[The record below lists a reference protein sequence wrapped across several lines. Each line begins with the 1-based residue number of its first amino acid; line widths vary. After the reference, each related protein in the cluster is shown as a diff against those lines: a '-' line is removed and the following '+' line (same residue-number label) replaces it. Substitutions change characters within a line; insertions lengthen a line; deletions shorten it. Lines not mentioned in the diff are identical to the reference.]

1 MEHKDITK
9 KVIGCAYKVY
19 NKMGFGF
26 LKSVYEKCLLIE
38 LRRAGLKIECQKALS
53 VSYAGETVGVFSADI
68 VVEAKVIVE
77 LKSVEKLAKA
87 HEIQLVNYLVA
98 TGVPVGLLINFG
110 VAKVEVK
117 KKSGS

>member
-1 MEHKDITK
+1 M
-9 KVIGCAYKVY
+9 
-19 NKMGFGF
+19 
-26 LKSVYEKCLLIE
+26 SVD
-38 LRRAGLKIECQKALS
+38 RTPPGGLKTECQKDLS
-53 VSYAGETVGVFSADI
+53 VSYEGETVGVFSADI

-117 KKSGS
+117 RKIRQLTNCRTVDLRDKNKSSCNPV

>member
-1 MEHKDITK
+1 MSKSS
-9 KVIGCAYKVY
+9 
-19 NKMGFGF
+19 FG
-26 LKSVYEKCLLIE
+26 E
-38 LRRAGLKIECQKALS
+38 LCRRNRRSI
-53 VSYAGETVGVFSADI
+53 FRDI

-117 KKSGS
+117 RKIRQLTNCRTVDLRDKNKSSCNPV